1 MDSHII
7 LVRLGFVT
15 LLLGDIMF
23 KSFLKRPF
31 LADRFAF
38 GFTTVLVSSLLCG
51 AAPLAAVAQTNV
63 SFAVAKE
70 IGAFS
75 QSVAAAASDD
85 EAMAAVYRVSGYAP
99 IWTGEGQEGRRS
111 ALLTALAGAGAHG
124 LPTNRYDP
132 ATLIAASHAA
142 RTEGDRG
149 RLDVMMT
156 RALLDYAH
164 DVQTGALT
172 PGEVIPLIKREVPL
186 RDRRANLE
194 SFLAGEPVA
203 FLKSLP
209 PRTHAYAQLMRAKF
223 ELEQVVAMGG
233 WGPKIAATSLKPG
246 ATGPAFFQL
255 RDRLV
260 ALNYLPRSITA
271 SYDGSIQKAVQAFQ
285 TDMGLEADGV
295 AGTSTIEQL
304 NIGPQARL
312 ESVVVAMERERWMN
326 IVRGPRHIWVNLTDF
341 TAKIVDHGRVT
352 FTTRS
357 VIGALNSDRQSPE
370 FSDEMEY
377 MAINPS
383 WNVPRSITTKE
394 YLPMMKRNPNAAG
407 HLKIVDSRGRVVPRS
422 AINFAAYTDRSF
434 PYSMR
439 QPPSDSNALGLV
451 KFMFPNPYNIYLHD
465 TPSKSLFAREVRAFS
480 HGCIRLSDPFDFAYA
495 LLAEQSDDPVGLFT
509 SYLKS
514 GQETNVQLDVPVPVH
529 LVYFTA
535 YPSATG
541 RIEYR
546 RDIYDRDAAIFR
558 ALQAAGVVL
567 GADQG

>member
-1 MDSHII
+1 MIRA
-7 LVRLGFVT
+7 LTLGPCLANGLAKGAKPV
-15 LLLGDIMF
+15 LL
-23 KSFLKRPF
+23 S
-31 LADRFAF
+31 
-38 GFTTVLVSSLLCG
+38 VLLCG
-51 AAPLAAVAQTNV
+51 GIVAPGMAETKI
-63 SFAVAKE
+63 SFSVAKE
-70 IGAFS
+70 VGAFS

-85 EAMAAVYRVSGYAP
+85 PAMAEYYRDSDYAP
-99 IWTGEGQEGRRS
+99 IWTAKGQEARRS
-111 ALLTALAGAGAHG
+111 ALLSALAGTSAHG
-124 LPTNRYDP
+124 LPTKRYDP
-132 ATLIAASHAA
+132 AVLIAASKAA

-164 DVQTGALT
+164 DIQTGALT
-172 PGEVIPLIKREVPL
+172 PGKVIPLIKREVPL

-209 PRTHAYAQLMRAKF
+209 PRTQAYAQLMRAKF
-223 ELEQVVAMGG
+223 ELEQRVVAGG
-233 WGPKIAATSLKPG
+233 WGPKIAASSLKPG
-246 ATGPAFFQL
+246 ATGSALIQL

-260 ALNYLPRSITA
+260 ALSYLQRSVTA
-271 SYDGSIQKAVQAFQ
+271 SYDASIQKAVQAFQ

-295 AGTSTIEQL
+295 AGASTIAQL
-304 NIGPQARL
+304 NIGPQERL

-326 IVRGPRHIWVNLTDF
+326 ITRGSRHIWVNLTDF

-357 VIGALNSDRQSPE
+357 VIGANGADRESPE

-394 YLPMMKRNPNAAG
+394 YLPMMQRNPNAAG
-407 HLKIVDSRGRVVPRS
+407 HLKIVDSKGRVIPRS
-422 AINFAAYTDRSF
+422 SINFASYTARSF
-434 PYSMR
+434 PFSMR
-439 QPPSDSNALGLV
+439 QPPSDGNALGLV
-451 KFMFPNPYNIYLHD
+451 KFMFPNKYNIYLHD

-495 LLAEQSDDPVGLFT
+495 LLAVQSNDPVGLFQT
-509 SYLKS
+509 HLNS
-514 GQETNVQLDVPVPVH
+514 GQETNVRLDVPVPVH

-535 YPSATG
+535 YPSGTG

-546 RDIYDRDAAIFR
+546 RDVYGRDAAIFR
-558 ALQAAGVVL
+558 ALTDAGVAP
-567 GADQG
+567 GPYQG